1 MRSAIGNVA
10 NVTEDPCGRGND
22 TTSEAKDLADLVGAG
37 GCDQLILEIMS
48 RTCAAPEVMLRL

>member
-22 TTSEAKDLADLVGAG
+22 TTSEAKDLADLVATG
-37 GCDQLILEIMS
+37 GCDQLILEVMPG
-48 RTCAAPEVMLRL
+48 TGAAPAVMLGS